1 VNRYG
6 VLALQGAFIE
16 HVQMLRSL
24 GVEANE
30 VRLPTQLAGLSG
42 LIIPGGESTTIGK
55 LAAAYN
61 LIEPIRRMALDGVP
75 IWGTCAGMILLAK
88 NIGRY
93 QPLIGVMDIAVR
105 RNGFGRQVD
114 SFETDL
120 HIPVLDAVGTAD
132 EQGRPFRAV
141 FIRGPYIE
149 RLGAGVEEIARL
161 PGGVV
166 VAARQANLLG
176 TAFHPEL
183 SGDTRFHRY
192 FLAITK

>member
-88 NIGRY
+88 NIGRD

>member
-1 VNRYG
+1 MRRYG

-16 HVQMLRSL
+16 HIHALRSL
-24 GVEANE
+24 GVAANE
-30 VRLPTQLAGLSG
+30 VRLPQELAGLSG

-61 LIEPIRRMALDGVP
+61 LIEPIRHMALDGIP
-75 IWGTCAGMILLAK
+75 IWGTCAGMILLARD
-88 NIGRY
+88 IGRE
-93 QPLIGVMDIAVR
+93 QPLIGVMDIVVR

-120 HIPVLDAVGTAD
+120 SVPALDVVSTP
-132 EQGRPFRAV
+132 EERGRPFRAV

-149 RLGAGVEEIARL
+149 QLGTGVEEIAHL
-161 PGGVV
+161 PGGIV
-166 VAARQANLLG
+166 VAARQGNLLG

-192 FLAITK
+192 FLAITQ